1 MPVPEERQRWRHDA
15 TPVTQALRWALGAIL
30 SVWLCGAQASQA
42 TSATP
47 SAQTDQ
53 AAQAASAAP
62 DPALDKRVEA
72 LAQELRCLVCQNQTI
87 ADSQAPLAVEL
98 KKQVYE
104 QLARGQSDQDVIDF
118 MVQRYG
124 DFVLYRP
131 PLKAAT
137 WLLWFGPFLLLAL
150 GLLAL
155 VLKLRQKP
163 APPESPSAAEQAELA
178 QAAALLTGQQ
188 RPPQLPQALPTSPP
202 LQPFPPPEPSSPSP

>member
-1 MPVPEERQRWRHDA
+1 MAKAPFRSLCAALLGLFCAAVLLWTGSAHAGQGAPA
-15 TPVTQALRWALGAIL
+15 AVTPALELRVTQ
-30 SVWLCGAQASQA
+30 
-42 TSATP
+42 
-47 SAQTDQ
+47 
-53 AAQAASAAP
+53 
-62 DPALDKRVEA
+62 

-98 KKQVYE
+98 KNQVRE

-131 PLKAAT
+131 PVKAST
-137 WLLWFGPFLLLAL
+137 WLLWFGPFLLLAF

-163 APPESPSAAEQAELA
+163 AAPADSLTAAELA
-178 QAAALLTGQQ
+178 HAAALLAGE
-188 RPPQLPQALPTSPP
+188 SPP
-202 LQPFPPPEPSSPSP
+202 DDSAPAARSIPAITTVANASTAATASTA